1 MNELESKNLLLCFE
15 YMLDGLLKKIEENR
29 RLLTSEGVEM
39 AEFIND
45 ASVKLY
51 QARADLERARKL

>member
-1 MNELESKNLLLCFE
+1 MNELETKNLLLCFE

-45 ASVKLY
+45 ASVKLH